1 MKIKNLFFMSLAA
14 LTFAACSN
22 EDAPVPEGT
31 VNFSLAS
38 VATVTKATS
47 SPSIGAEGT
56 LTSVNIY
63 IYDQAGTTLVK
74 TVPVSSTTTS
84 AEVSSN
90 LPAAT
95 YKVAA
100 VANVTPEKTG
110 SLIDLKTNVI
120 ELSGSKE
127 SFALFGEASDDLV
140 VTTNGGSCPI
150 ALTRLVAGVQMGD
163 VTFNL
168 EKNVEAKYHW
178 AVENGKVEL
187 VGMNLKKSYKE
198 AFLGTSLH
206 SGTTDISTGSLLSA
220 TYGTTISENVITAP
234 EYSTANRVYGY
245 EATKLDI
252 QLAVKYTFEDGNAET
267 RFYNIEN
274 ATTFTANNLYT
285 VIATITREGSST
297 EGDKDYGVKFTLS
310 VTDWNTG
317 EAIDGGNIGN

>member
-47 SPSIGAEGT
+47 PSIGAEGT

-63 IYDQAGTTLVK
+63 IYDQEGTTLVK

-110 SLIDLKTNVI
+110 SLTALKANVI

-127 SFALFGEASDDLV
+127 SFALFGEASDLV
-140 VTTNGGSCPI
+140 VTTSGGSCPI

-163 VTFNL
+163 VTFDL

-178 AVENGKVEL
+178 AVENDKVEL
-187 VGMNLKKSYKE
+187 VGMNLKKTYNKVV
-198 AFLGTSLH
+198 LGTSLH
-206 SGTTDISTGSLLSA
+206 SDITEIFTGNLLSA
-220 TYGTTISENVITAP
+220 TYGTTISENVIAAP

-245 EATKLDI
+245 EATKLNI
-252 QLAVKYTFEDGNAET
+252 QLAVKYTFEDGKAET

-317 EAIDGGNIGN
+317 AVIEGGNIGN